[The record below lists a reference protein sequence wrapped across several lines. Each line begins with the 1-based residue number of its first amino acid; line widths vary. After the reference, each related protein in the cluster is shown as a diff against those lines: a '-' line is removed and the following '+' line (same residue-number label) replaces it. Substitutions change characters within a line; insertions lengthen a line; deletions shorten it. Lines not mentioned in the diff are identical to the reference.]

1 MSDWA
6 GVLSDARVV
15 VLLTGFAY
23 AAVADLRTREVSD
36 RLWQLLGL
44 LGLALG
50 AALFAPEGSV
60 PLILWVLVGVL
71 TLEHLVPWD
80 ELLPP
85 SWGNQADRMELVAY
99 AAVTAIVGIAVGKYG
114 LGDSAVPVAVIAVL
128 ATVLLS
134 RALFELGALY
144 GGADAKALMIA
155 GLLLPLFPHP
165 LLASTAVL
173 TMALSAIPYS
183 ISLLTNAALLSLA
196 VPLYLGILNLRRG
209 EFSFP
214 RGFTGFSLP
223 VADLPGRFVWVR
235 DPAVETDPTA
245 EEVETSAE
253 DEQLRRTT
261 ARKLKERGIARV
273 WVSPQLPFLVL
284 MALGALAAILAG
296 NLILDLIA
304 LF

>member
-15 VLLTGFAY
+15 VLLAGFAY
-23 AAVADLRTREVSD
+23 AAASDLRTREVTD
-36 RLWQLLGL
+36 RLWQGLGI

-50 AALFAPEGSV
+50 VALFVPEGTV
-60 PLILWVLVGVL
+60 PLLLWVLVGVL

-80 ELLPP
+80 ELLPS
-85 SWGNQADRMELVAY
+85 SWANQADRIELVAY
-99 AAVTAIVGIAVGKYG
+99 AAVTVVVGIAVGRYG
-114 LGDSAVPVAVIAVL
+114 LGDSAVPVAVLAVL

-165 LLASTAVL
+165 ILSSTAVL
-173 TMALSAIPYS
+173 TTALSAIPYS

-196 VPLYLGILNLRRG
+196 VPLYLGIRNLRRG

-235 DPAVETDPTA
+235 DSAVETDPAA
-245 EEVETSAE
+245 EEVETSAQ
-253 DEQLRRTT
+253 DEQLRRET
-261 ARKLKERGIARV
+261 ARKLKERGIERV